1 MTRGSSVFRLSLLRV
16 SFVVVCFSSYSRL
29 VKKFESFLCDFSGGG
44 VGNWAGFK
52 VDVVID
58 GILRRSFFLFF
69 FFLLDKVY
77 DTCEV

>member
-1 MTRGSSVFRLSLLRV
+1 M
-16 SFVVVCFSSYSRL
+16 
-29 VKKFESFLCDFSGGG
+29 CDFSGEG
-44 VGNWAGFK
+44 VGNWADFK
-52 VDVVID
+52 VDLVID

>member
-1 MTRGSSVFRLSLLRV
+1 MDHRFFVYRCYALV
-16 SFVVVCFSSYSRL
+16 SWLFVFSSYSRL
-29 VKKFESFLCDFSGGG
+29 VEKFESFLCVIFRGE
-44 VGNWAGFK
+44 GNWAGFK
-52 VDVVID
+52 VDLVID